1 MRSSLLGADDK
12 TQIPTIAQIRESLAP
27 LVERAGRAERR
38 SCSAHTP
45 GETRDRYSDL
55 DIIIVQDTEKGFF
68 DRASDFGE
76 VRSAWP
82 RSLDMLIYTPD
93 ELDEM
98 LAERRPFI
106 EIALEEG
113 VVIYEA

>member
-1 MRSSLLGADDK
+1 MLAVDDR
-12 TQIPTIAQIRESLAP
+12 THIPTIGQIRESLAP
-27 LVERAGRAERR
+27 VLRRAGARKAVVFGSYARGN
-38 SCSAHTP
+38 A
-45 GETRDRYSDL
+45 DRYSDL
-55 DIIIVQDTEKGFF
+55 DIIIVHDTDKGFF
-68 DRASDFGE
+68 DRSSDFRE

-98 LAERRPFI
+98 LAQCRPFI
-106 EIALEEG
+106 ETALEEG

>member
-1 MRSSLLGADDK
+1 MRSSLLRADDK
-12 TQIPTIAQIRESLAP
+12 THIPSIAQIRDSLAP
-27 LVERAGRAERR
+27 LVERAGARKAVVFG
-38 SCSAHTP
+38 SYAN
-45 GETRDRYSDL
+45 GNADRYSDL
-55 DIIIVQDTEKGFF
+55 DIIIVHDTEKGFL
-68 DRASDFGE
+68 DRASDFQE

-98 LAERRPFI
+98 LEQRRPLI